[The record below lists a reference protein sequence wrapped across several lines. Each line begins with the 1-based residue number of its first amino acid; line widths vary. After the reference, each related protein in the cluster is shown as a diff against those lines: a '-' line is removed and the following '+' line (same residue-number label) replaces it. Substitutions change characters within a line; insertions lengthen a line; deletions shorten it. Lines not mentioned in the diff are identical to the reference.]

1 MTAELVVSTFY
12 DLRDAEA
19 FDRAA
24 RYLLARL
31 RLTGME
37 GVRSYRFLGAGPRE
51 RRLVAIYDSAEV
63 WKELQDRIAPWA
75 ESAALRA
82 AARVARVDV
91 YGTLSPPMRDWA
103 DQLGL
108 GRRLRLVGGT
118 STVVAAAQPDRTT
131 VPRRSLFQRL
141 AGG

>member
-1 MTAELVVSTFY
+1 MTAELVVSNFY
-12 DLRDAEA
+12 DLRDAEG

-24 RYLLARL
+24 RLLVARL

-37 GVRSYRFLGAGPRE
+37 GVRSYRFLGGGPRQ
-51 RRLVAIYDSAEV
+51 RRLVAIYDNAPAWV
-63 WKELQDRIAPWA
+63 ALQERMTPWS

-91 YGTLSPPMRDWA
+91 YGTLSPEMRDWV
-103 DQLGL
+103 DQMGL
-108 GRRLRLVGGT
+108 GRRLQILGGT
-118 STVVAAAQPDRTT
+118 QSAPVEPVRETGAGRGI
-131 VPRRSLFQRL
+131 FQRL

>member
-24 RYLLARL
+24 RLLLARM
-31 RLTGME
+31 RLTGLE
-37 GVRSYRFLGAGPRE
+37 GVRSYRFLGGGVGD
-51 RRLVAIYDSAEV
+51 RRLVAVYETPEDWVDLHE
-63 WKELQDRIAPWA
+63 RIAPWA

-82 AARVARVDV
+82 AGRLTRMDV
-91 YGTLSPPMRDWA
+91 FGALSPPLRDWA
-103 DQLGL
+103 EELGL
-108 GRRLRLVGGT
+108 GRRLRLIGGT
-118 STVVAAAQPDRTT
+118 TPAPMAEPVRRPGGG
-131 VPRRSLFQRL
+131 RSLFRRL

>member
-12 DLRDAEA
+12 DLRDAEG

-24 RYLLARL
+24 RLLVARL

-37 GVRSYRFLGAGPRE
+37 GVRSFRFLGSGPRE
-51 RRLVAIYDSAEV
+51 RRLVAIYENAQAWV
-63 WKELQDRIAPWA
+63 TLQERMTPWS

-82 AARVARVDV
+82 SARVARVDI
-91 YGTLSPPMRDWA
+91 YGTLSPEMRDWV
-103 DQLGL
+103 DQMGL
-108 GRRLRLVGGT
+108 GRRLRLLGGSQT
-118 STVVAAAQPDRTT
+118 AAVEPVRKPGAG
-131 VPRRSLFQRL
+131 RSIFQRL

>member
-1 MTAELVVSTFY
+1 MTAELVVSSFY

-24 RYLLARL
+24 RLLVARL

-37 GVRSYRFLGAGPRE
+37 GVRSYRFLGGGQRE
-51 RRLVAIYDSAEV
+51 RRLVAIYDGAQAWV
-63 WKELQDRIAPWA
+63 ELQDVMAPWA

-82 AARVARVDV
+82 SARLARMDV
-91 YGTLSPPMRDWA
+91 FGTLSPALRDWA

-108 GRRLRLVGGT
+108 GRRLRLMGDGSGAEEPVR
-118 STVVAAAQPDRTT
+118 RTGAGREIL
-131 VPRRSLFQRL
+131 PRL